1 MQTESAKSVRCTRQC
16 RLRHRVAS
24 RGIPQRIPG
33 SLSIDQI
40 EGDLY
45 HGAGSIW
52 VRLGKIEEKLDHVAT
67 KSFIVT
73 IVLTGVVVLSAIVY
87 AILRYL

>member
-1 MQTESAKSVRCTRQC
+1 MSEHTDKTPHGKQGNPTTETR
-16 RLRHRVAS
+16 R
-24 RGIPQRIPG
+24 
-33 SLSIDQI
+33 SIDRI

-52 VRLGKIEEKLDHVAT
+52 VRLGKIEEKLNRVAT
-67 KSFIVT
+67 KSFIITV
-73 IVLTGVVVLSAIVY
+73 VLTGVVVFSAIVF

>member
-1 MQTESAKSVRCTRQC
+1 MSENKDKTQRRNPTTEFER
-16 RLRHRVAS
+16 
-24 RGIPQRIPG
+24 
-33 SLSIDQI
+33 SINRI

-52 VRLGKIEEKLDHVAT
+52 VRLGKIEEKLNHVAT
-67 KSFIVT
+67 KSYILTV
-73 IVLTGVVVLSAIVY
+73 VLSGVVVFSAIVF

>member
-1 MQTESAKSVRCTRQC
+1 MSEHTDKT
-16 RLRHRVAS
+16 S
-24 RGIPQRIPG
+24 RGKQGNPTKDTQR
-33 SLSIDQI
+33 SIDRI

-73 IVLTGVVVLSAIVY
+73 IVLIGVVVFSAIVY